1 MTSFL
6 LINIKEKMTK
16 FQISLTVDVG
26 EYLQQGFRIFSNESL
41 RKGDKYWMCLSLLF
55 GMLFW
60 STKTAKIKKLFTSI
74 ASFLQ
79 KEIES

>member
-6 LINIKEKMTK
+6 LMNIKEKMTK

-41 RKGDKYWMCLSLLF
+41 RKGDKY
-55 GMLFW
+55 
-60 STKTAKIKKLFTSI
+60 
-74 ASFLQ
+74 
-79 KEIES
+79 